1 MTGTLE
7 ERLAAA
13 ADLTPAE
20 RTLAGWFED
29 HLRMLPF
36 ESAASIAAA
45 AGVSEMTVIRF
56 VRQLGYAN
64 LKTLKA
70 ELKARA
76 EVADVGL
83 DDRWSR
89 FRVPGGDADMAESLR
104 LEIASLVSVY
114 DLAGSPAWR
123 RAIDAATAAERLHV
137 AGFQASKGLALDFST
152 RLRFV
157 RPGVRFAEGLSG
169 TWSEIFGEEPAG
181 SCVFLVD
188 TAAYCPTSFRIAEL
202 CADGGIPLIVATDRF
217 GDWARGYTDMALTV
231 STQARTFWDSPTPL
245 ACMLNLFLDG
255 VSRSIG
261 QPARDR
267 VERLRALGDHFESF
281 AFEPPR
287 RARAGRRQDTETRR
301 P

>member
-1 MTGTLE
+1 MNASLE

-13 ADLTPAE
+13 TDLTPAE

-64 LKTLKA
+64 LRTLKA

-76 EVADVGL
+76 EAAEGGL

-89 FRVPGGDADMAESLR
+89 FRIPAGDDDLAESLR
-104 LEIASLVSVY
+104 LEIAALVSVY
-114 DLAGSPAWR
+114 DMAGSPIWR
-123 RAIDAATAAERLHV
+123 RAIDAATDAGRLHV
-137 AGFQASKGLALDFST
+137 AGFQASKGLALDFAT

-169 TWSEIFGEEPAG
+169 TWAEIFGEEDSDA
-181 SCVFLVD
+181 CVFLVD

-202 CADGGIPLIVATDRF
+202 CAQQGIPLIVATDRY
-217 GDWARGYTDMALTV
+217 GDWARNYTDMTLAV

-245 ACMLNLFLDG
+245 ACLLNLFLDG
-255 VSRSIG
+255 VSRRIG

-267 VERLRALGDHFESF
+267 VERLRVLGDHFGSF

-287 RARAGRRQDTETRR
+287 RARAGRRQD
-301 P
+301 